1 MYVTA
6 DGQESIHEV
15 DYNPLNI
22 GAGRDDHDP
31 KTIKSYDVRKVGMI
45 ITRTPRT
52 MRAKNIGGERL
63 FNYFKMIEGSIAA
76 ETAARKKDIDS
87 IRAQMAKNME
97 LNEAARSK
105 MKKMLLHKMAVNAKI
120 AKDDLD
126 RNMRIVQRHFA
137 ATAEFENKRY
147 KKNLKRSAH
156 TREIMRKNKKLAQH
170 NLAVAVLAQQ
180 RSLAALAQSTAAKI
194 KATDKRIHT
203 NAVTIV
209 ENAKKAREA
218 LDHAM
223 NNFDHKMANI
233 EEEAKKGRSK
243 LAAQAASQDK
253 KFRQMANNKVKAI
266 VAHNAAE
273 FAKVRKQMAKDRAAA
288 DKAVA
293 DASKRMDAALKA
305 QAALNNKRFASTVA
319 DIKAAKAE
327 ASARVK
333 AFKTSYKASILGLQA
348 VAEGQIKKLNK
359 RQSDL
364 AQTVSNNKLDQ
375 ARTNDKVNKELDQMV
390 SVGKKRYNAQL
401 KKDRDLE
408 KLMAKNAQDTAA
420 RMARMKNNFMEG
432 LGKIKKQMKKD
443 RAFAEHQLGKATDAL
458 YANLKANAVAQEKI
472 NKKITAD
479 TGKAGKEAAANL
491 KLTTEI
497 WAQKLAVTNRRVDK
511 IAAKHNKQVL
521 HLTGIVEAN
530 AIKDKKGR
538 DQLKKVQAFNKAQVK
553 GAIADAI
560 KKGEA
565 RAQQIE
571 KRQKAVNK
579 KMRAK
584 LNTRIVTEISHLK
597 KKINGQLLELRYN
610 TPASRALM
618 RRQVDQA
625 VTVALAE
632 AKQALQ
638 KTVAWAEGKVV
649 ALNAHFKGKASP
661 ATAAK
666 IAKAKA
672 GVMAKIN
679 DAVAGQEKALFAFKT
694 ENIRRNG
701 FQRGSPLGKKK
712 KHFDLTAASDAIIAN
727 AKAVEAEMGADVA
740 ALNAK
745 LEKAKKK
752 AVTELE
758 AASPAAA
765 ARYAAVVKDVEVAL
779 KKAAGKA
786 NSAYSATFVKMAEQR
801 KALMDETGSAV
812 ANLNDAIAKYAAL
825 QNTHFSKTVKNIK
838 AARKAADESVMDAR
852 KVFGASLIA
861 LLEKVKEVDFRVQ
874 SQIAVVCSG
883 VGLHM
888 TEAVFAARTNKSQK
902 AVQDLVKHYNDKVS
916 VSPRAKGVLRKLMN
930 ENKVAAAHEVI
941 TVQKMVEAKALGFL
955 NKNSLTSK
963 WSPKEDLVDAAKHLH
978 KAIVAK
984 AAPAIK
990 KKKAAFATALAYLAN
1005 AIAAGQKKY
1014 RGMLEEVTGANM
1026 RWNQGDKVDH
1036 KVRKVLLGVL
1046 KEWMSFAIVTSVQ
1059 AGILKAKEDEED
1071 DGTAKGA
1078 MFPTI
1083 ASAIEGI
1090 TDKAFGGIE
1099 ASRSN
1104 IGDNYL
1110 SLKAYAISAE
1120 DKVHNYVAKGKG
1132 RALSALGDLLTTI
1145 ASLSDVEPA
1154 PAAGLGFGSG
1164 HLVLPFNGKAIAVST
1179 TPTKTNGLVDEY
1191 MGVME
1196 ELKQRWPMGLGKYL
1210 IGKLEL
1216 AMSGT
1221 GALEVDKIA
1230 DRAGNFVFLN
1240 GHAVGLSSKLGAFE
1254 DLAVRMA
1261 DYEETLSK
1269 LTGKMAHVAVHKT
1282 TKSYVTPPE
1291 WQGN

>member
-1 MYVTA
+1 M
-6 DGQESIHEV
+6 G
-15 DYNPLNI
+15 
-22 GAGRDDHDP
+22 
-31 KTIKSYDVRKVGMI
+31 
-45 ITRTPRT
+45 
-52 MRAKNIGGERL
+52 
-63 FNYFKMIEGSIAA
+63 
-76 ETAARKKDIDS
+76 
-87 IRAQMAKNME
+87 
-97 LNEAARSK
+97 
-105 MKKMLLHKMAVNAKI
+105 
-120 AKDDLD
+120 
-126 RNMRIVQRHFA
+126 
-137 ATAEFENKRY
+137 
-147 KKNLKRSAH
+147 
-156 TREIMRKNKKLAQH
+156 
-170 NLAVAVLAQQ
+170 
-180 RSLAALAQSTAAKI
+180 
-194 KATDKRIHT
+194 
-203 NAVTIV
+203 
-209 ENAKKAREA
+209 
-218 LDHAM
+218 
-223 NNFDHKMANI
+223 
-233 EEEAKKGRSK
+233 
-243 LAAQAASQDK
+243 
-253 KFRQMANNKVKAI
+253 
-266 VAHNAAE
+266 
-273 FAKVRKQMAKDRAAA
+273 RKQMAKDRAAA

-305 QAALNNKRFASTVA
+305 QGALNNKRFASTVA

-327 ASARVK
+327 AAARVK

-390 SVGKKRYNAQL
+390 AVGKKRYNAQL

-479 TGKAGKEAAANL
+479 TGKAGKEAAAQL

-521 HLTGIVEAN
+521 HLTSIVEAN

-538 DQLKKVQAFNKAQVK
+538 DQLKKVQAFNEAQVK

-610 TPASRALM
+610 TPA
-618 RRQVDQA
+618 
-625 VTVALAE
+625 
-632 AKQALQ
+632 
-638 KTVAWAEGKVV
+638 
-649 ALNAHFKGKASP
+649 
-661 ATAAK
+661 TAAK

-672 GVMAKIN
+672 AVMAKIN

-712 KHFDLTAASDAIIAN
+712 KKFDLTAASDAIIAN

-752 AVTELE
+752 AITELE

-812 ANLNDAIAKYAAL
+812 ASLNDDIAKYAAL

-838 AARKAADESVMDAR
+838 SARKAARKSVMDAR

-861 LLEKVKEVDFRVQ
+861 LLEKIKEVDFRVQ

-941 TVQKMVEAKALGFL
+941 TVQKMIEAKALGFL

-963 WSPKEDLVDAAKHLH
+963 WTPKEDLV
-978 KAIVAK
+978 V
-984 AAPAIK
+984 
-990 KKKAAFATALAYLAN
+990 ATA
-1005 AIAAGQKKY
+1005 
-1014 RGMLEEVTGANM
+1014 
-1026 RWNQGDKVDH
+1026 
-1036 KVRKVLLGVL
+1036 
-1046 KEWMSFAIVTSVQ
+1046 
-1059 AGILKAKEDEED
+1059 
-1071 DGTAKGA
+1071 
-1078 MFPTI
+1078 
-1083 ASAIEGI
+1083 
-1090 TDKAFGGIE
+1090 
-1099 ASRSN
+1099 
-1104 IGDNYL
+1104 
-1110 SLKAYAISAE
+1110 
-1120 DKVHNYVAKGKG
+1120 
-1132 RALSALGDLLTTI
+1132 
-1145 ASLSDVEPA
+1145 
-1154 PAAGLGFGSG
+1154 
-1164 HLVLPFNGKAIAVST
+1164 
-1179 TPTKTNGLVDEY
+1179 
-1191 MGVME
+1191 
-1196 ELKQRWPMGLGKYL
+1196 
-1210 IGKLEL
+1210 
-1216 AMSGT
+1216 
-1221 GALEVDKIA
+1221 
-1230 DRAGNFVFLN
+1230 
-1240 GHAVGLSSKLGAFE
+1240 
-1254 DLAVRMA
+1254 
-1261 DYEETLSK
+1261 
-1269 LTGKMAHVAVHKT
+1269 
-1282 TKSYVTPPE
+1282 
-1291 WQGN
+1291 

>member
-1 MYVTA
+1 MGAALWLWSRDLMEESKTSRARIAFALFCGLAICCAVMYITA
-6 DGQESIHEV
+6 DGAESIHEV
-15 DYNPLNI
+15 DYNPLRI

-63 FNYFKMIEGSIAA
+63 YNYFKMIEGSIAA
-76 ETAARKKDIDS
+76 EVAGRKKDIAA

-105 MKKMLLHKMAVNAKI
+105 MKKMLLKKMARNAKI

-126 RNMRIVQRHFA
+126 RNMRIVQHHFA
-137 ATAEFENKRY
+137 TTAEFENKRY
-147 KKNLKRSAH
+147 KKNLARSAK

-170 NLAVAVLAQQ
+170 NLAVAVTAQQ

-203 NAVTIV
+203 NSVTIA

-218 LDHAM
+218 LDKAM
-223 NNFDHKMANI
+223 NNFDHKMANLH
-233 EEEAKKGRSK
+233 EEAKKGRSK
-243 LAAQAASQDK
+243 LAAQAAAQDK
-253 KFRQMANNKVKAI
+253 KFREMANNKVKAI

-273 FAKVRKQMAKDRAAA
+273 FASVRKQMAKDRAAA

-305 QAALNNKRFASTVA
+305 QAALNNKRFAQTVA

-327 ASARVK
+327 AAARVK

-364 AQTVSNNKLDQ
+364 AQTVE
-375 ARTNDKVNKELDQMV
+375 NDKVNKELDQMV
-390 SVGKKRYNAQL
+390 AVGKKRYNEQL
-401 KKDRDLE
+401 KRDRDLE
-408 KLMAKNAQDTAA
+408 KLMAKNAEDTAA
-420 RMARMKNNFMEG
+420 RMARMKNNFMNG
-432 LGKIKKQMKKD
+432 LNKIKKQMKKD

-458 YANLKANAVAQEKI
+458 YANLKANAKAQAVI

-479 TGKAGKEAAANL
+479 TGKAGKEAASKL
-491 KLTTEI
+491 KITTDI
-497 WAQKLAVTNRRVDK
+497 WAQKLAVTHRRVNK

-521 HLTGIVEAN
+521 HLTGIIEAN

-560 KKGEA
+560 KKGEQ
-565 RAQQIE
+565 RALQIE

-584 LNTRIVTEISHLK
+584 MNTRIVTEISHLK
-597 KKINGQLLELRYN
+597 KKINGQLLQLRYN
-610 TPASRALM
+610 TPQSRALM

-632 AKQALQ
+632 SKKGLQ
-638 KTVAWAEGKVV
+638 KTVAWAEGKIV
-649 ALNAHFKGKASP
+649 ALHAHFKHMKGGKSMKMKALVKKVLR
-661 ATAAK
+661 K
-666 IAKAKA
+666 IS
-672 GVMAKIN
+672 
-679 DAVAGQEKALFAFKT
+679 DAVAGQEKALFAFKA
-694 ENIRRNG
+694 EHIRRNG
-701 FQRGSPLGKKK
+701 FQKGSPLGKKK
-712 KHFDLTAASDAIIAN
+712 KKFNLYAASDTIIAD
-727 AKAVEAEMGADVA
+727 AKAVEAEMTADVA
-740 ALNAK
+740 QLNAK

-752 AVTELE
+752 AILQLE
-758 AASPAAA
+758 AASPSAA
-765 ARYAAVVKDVEVAL
+765 ARYSKVVAEVKVAL
-779 KKAAGKA
+779 KKSAKSA
-786 NSAYSATFVKMAEQR
+786 NSAYSDTFVKMAEER
-801 KALMDETGSAV
+801 KSLMEETGSAV
-812 ANLNDAIAKYAAL
+812 ANLNDAIAKFAAL

-838 AARKAADESVMDAR
+838 KARKAAQKSVMDAR
-852 KVFGASLIA
+852 KVFGSSLIA
-861 LLEKVKEVDFRVQ
+861 LLEKIKQVDFSVQ
-874 SQIAVVCSG
+874 AQIAVVCSG

-888 TEAVFAARTNKSQK
+888 TEAVFAARTDKSAK

-916 VSPRAKGVLRKLMN
+916 VSKRAKGVLRKLMN

-941 TVQKMVEAKALGFL
+941 SIQKMVEAKAMGFL
-955 NKNSLTSK
+955 NKYTGK
-963 WSPKEDLVDAAKHLH
+963 MKGGFDAA
-978 KAIVAK
+978 
-984 AAPAIK
+984 
-990 KKKAAFATALAYLAN
+990 FSYLVN
-1005 AIAAGQKKY
+1005 AISANQKGY
-1014 RGMLEEVTGANM
+1014 RALLEGLTGADM

-1046 KEWMSFAIVTSVQ
+1046 KEWMSFAIVTSLQ
-1059 AGILKAKEDEED
+1059 AGMLKAKEEEED
-1071 DGTAKGA
+1071 EGSTKGVNFAAIAAHMEAIADGQFKTV
-1078 MFPTI
+1078 
-1083 ASAIEGI
+1083 
-1090 TDKAFGGIE
+1090 DKA
-1099 ASRSN
+1099 RRN

-1110 SLKAYAISAE
+1110 SPKAYAITAE
-1120 DKVHNYVAKGKG
+1120 DKVQNYIAKGKG
-1132 RALSALGDLLTTI
+1132 KALSSIGDMLHTI
-1145 ASLSDVEPA
+1145 SGLSDVEPK

-1164 HLVLPFNGKAIAVST
+1164 HLLLPFSGKKIKIGT
-1179 TPTKTNGLVDEY
+1179 RPTKTNGLVDEY
-1191 MGVME
+1191 MSVME
-1196 ELKQRWPMGLGKYL
+1196 QLKERWPMGLGKYL
-1210 IGKLEL
+1210 ISKIEL
-1216 AMSGT
+1216 AMTKT

-1230 DRAGNFVFLN
+1230 DRAGNFVFMN

-1261 DYEETLSK
+1261 DYEDTLSK
-1269 LTGKMAHVAVHKT
+1269 LTGKMAKLTVDKQ
-1282 TKSYVTPPE
+1282 TKSYVAPPE

>member
-1 MYVTA
+1 MGAALWLWSRDLMEESKTSRARIAFALFCGLAICCAVMYVTA

-31 KTIKSYDVRKVGMI
+31 KTIKSYDVRKVGMV

-63 FNYFKMIEGSIAA
+63 YNYFKMIEGSIAA

-203 NAVTIV
+203 NTVTIV

-243 LAAQAASQDK
+243 LAAQAAAQDK

-327 ASARVK
+327 AAARVK
-333 AFKTSYKASILGLQA
+333 AFKTSYKAAILGLQA
-348 VAEGQIKKLNK
+348 VAEGQNKK
-359 RQSDL
+359 
-364 AQTVSNNKLDQ
+364 
-375 ARTNDKVNKELDQMV
+375 LDQMV
-390 SVGKKRYNAQL
+390 AVGKKRYNAQL

-458 YANLKANAVAQEKI
+458 YANLKANAIAQEKI

-538 DQLKKVQAFNKAQVK
+538 DELKKVQAFNKAQVK

-571 KRQKAVNK
+571 KRQKAINK

-584 LNTRIVTEISHLK
+584 LNTRIVTE
-597 KKINGQLLELRYN
+597 
-610 TPASRALM
+610 
-618 RRQVDQA
+618 
-625 VTVALAE
+625 
-632 AKQALQ
+632 
-638 KTVAWAEGKVV
+638 
-649 ALNAHFKGKASP
+649 
-661 ATAAK
+661 
-666 IAKAKA
+666 
-672 GVMAKIN
+672 
-679 DAVAGQEKALFAFKT
+679 
-694 ENIRRNG
+694 
-701 FQRGSPLGKKK
+701 
-712 KHFDLTAASDAIIAN
+712 
-727 AKAVEAEMGADVA
+727 
-740 ALNAK
+740 
-745 LEKAKKK
+745 
-752 AVTELE
+752 
-758 AASPAAA
+758 
-765 ARYAAVVKDVEVAL
+765 
-779 KKAAGKA
+779 
-786 NSAYSATFVKMAEQR
+786 
-801 KALMDETGSAV
+801 
-812 ANLNDAIAKYAAL
+812 
-825 QNTHFSKTVKNIK
+825 
-838 AARKAADESVMDAR
+838 
-852 KVFGASLIA
+852 
-861 LLEKVKEVDFRVQ
+861 
-874 SQIAVVCSG
+874 
-883 VGLHM
+883 
-888 TEAVFAARTNKSQK
+888 
-902 AVQDLVKHYNDKVS
+902 
-916 VSPRAKGVLRKLMN
+916 
-930 ENKVAAAHEVI
+930 
-941 TVQKMVEAKALGFL
+941 
-955 NKNSLTSK
+955 
-963 WSPKEDLVDAAKHLH
+963 
-978 KAIVAK
+978 
-984 AAPAIK
+984 
-990 KKKAAFATALAYLAN
+990 
-1005 AIAAGQKKY
+1005 
-1014 RGMLEEVTGANM
+1014 
-1026 RWNQGDKVDH
+1026 
-1036 KVRKVLLGVL
+1036 
-1046 KEWMSFAIVTSVQ
+1046 
-1059 AGILKAKEDEED
+1059 
-1071 DGTAKGA
+1071 
-1078 MFPTI
+1078 
-1083 ASAIEGI
+1083 
-1090 TDKAFGGIE
+1090 
-1099 ASRSN
+1099 
-1104 IGDNYL
+1104 
-1110 SLKAYAISAE
+1110 
-1120 DKVHNYVAKGKG
+1120 
-1132 RALSALGDLLTTI
+1132 
-1145 ASLSDVEPA
+1145 
-1154 PAAGLGFGSG
+1154 
-1164 HLVLPFNGKAIAVST
+1164 
-1179 TPTKTNGLVDEY
+1179 
-1191 MGVME
+1191 
-1196 ELKQRWPMGLGKYL
+1196 
-1210 IGKLEL
+1210 
-1216 AMSGT
+1216 
-1221 GALEVDKIA
+1221 
-1230 DRAGNFVFLN
+1230 
-1240 GHAVGLSSKLGAFE
+1240 
-1254 DLAVRMA
+1254 
-1261 DYEETLSK
+1261 
-1269 LTGKMAHVAVHKT
+1269 
-1282 TKSYVTPPE
+1282 
-1291 WQGN
+1291 

>member
-1 MYVTA
+1 MGAALWLWSRDLMEESKTSRARIAFALFCGLAICCAVMYVTA

-31 KTIKSYDVRKVGMI
+31 KTIKSYDVRKVGMV

-63 FNYFKMIEGSIAA
+63 YNYFKMIEGSIAA

-180 RSLAALAQSTAAKI
+180 RSLAALA
-194 KATDKRIHT
+194 
-203 NAVTIV
+203 
-209 ENAKKAREA
+209 
-218 LDHAM
+218 
-223 NNFDHKMANI
+223 
-233 EEEAKKGRSK
+233 
-243 LAAQAASQDK
+243 K

-327 ASARVK
+327 AAARVK
-333 AFKTSYKASILGLQA
+333 AFKTSYKAAILGLQA

-364 AQTVSNNKLDQ
+364 AQTVTNNKLDQ
-375 ARTNDKVNKELDQMV
+375 ARINDKVNKELDQMV
-390 SVGKKRYNAQL
+390 AVGKKRYNAQL

-458 YANLKANAVAQEKI
+458 YANLKANAIAQEKI

-538 DQLKKVQAFNKAQVK
+538 DELKKVQAFNKAQVK

-571 KRQKAVNK
+571 KRQKAINK

-584 LNTRIVTEISHLK
+584 LNTRIVTEISHPK

-632 AKQALQ
+632 AKKALQ

-672 GVMAKIN
+672 AVMAKIN

-712 KHFDLTAASDAIIAN
+712 KKFDLTAASDTIIAD

-765 ARYAAVVKDVEVAL
+765 ARYAAVVKDVEVGL

-838 AARKAADESVMDAR
+838 AARKAADKSVMDAR

-930 ENKVAAAHEVI
+930 ENKVAAAHEVV
-941 TVQKMVEAKALGFL
+941 TVQKMIEAKALGFL

-978 KAIVAK
+978 K
-984 AAPAIK
+984 
-990 KKKAAFATALAYLAN
+990 
-1005 AIAAGQKKY
+1005 
-1014 RGMLEEVTGANM
+1014 
-1026 RWNQGDKVDH
+1026 
-1036 KVRKVLLGVL
+1036 
-1046 KEWMSFAIVTSVQ
+1046 
-1059 AGILKAKEDEED
+1059 
-1071 DGTAKGA
+1071 
-1078 MFPTI
+1078 
-1083 ASAIEGI
+1083 
-1090 TDKAFGGIE
+1090 
-1099 ASRSN
+1099 
-1104 IGDNYL
+1104 
-1110 SLKAYAISAE
+1110 
-1120 DKVHNYVAKGKG
+1120 
-1132 RALSALGDLLTTI
+1132 
-1145 ASLSDVEPA
+1145 
-1154 PAAGLGFGSG
+1154 
-1164 HLVLPFNGKAIAVST
+1164 
-1179 TPTKTNGLVDEY
+1179 
-1191 MGVME
+1191 
-1196 ELKQRWPMGLGKYL
+1196 
-1210 IGKLEL
+1210 
-1216 AMSGT
+1216 
-1221 GALEVDKIA
+1221 
-1230 DRAGNFVFLN
+1230 
-1240 GHAVGLSSKLGAFE
+1240 
-1254 DLAVRMA
+1254 
-1261 DYEETLSK
+1261 
-1269 LTGKMAHVAVHKT
+1269 
-1282 TKSYVTPPE
+1282 
-1291 WQGN
+1291 

>member
-1 MYVTA
+1 MGAALWLWSRDLMEESKTSRARIAFALFCGLAICCAVMYVTA

-31 KTIKSYDVRKVGMI
+31 KTIKSYDVRKVGMV

-63 FNYFKMIEGSIAA
+63 YNYFKMIEGSIAA

-203 NAVTIV
+203 NTVTIV

-243 LAAQAASQDK
+243 LAAQAAAQDK

-327 ASARVK
+327 AAARVK
-333 AFKTSYKASILGLQA
+333 AFKTSYKAAILGLQA

-364 AQTVSNNKLDQ
+364 AQTVTNNKLDQ
-375 ARTNDKVNKELDQMV
+375 ARINDKVNKELDQMV
-390 SVGKKRYNAQL
+390 AVGKKRYNAQL

-458 YANLKANAVAQEKI
+458 YANLKANAIAQEKI

-530 AIKDKKGR
+530 AIKDMKGR
-538 DQLKKVQAFNKAQVK
+538 DELKKVQAFNKAQVK
-553 GAIADAI
+553 GALTDAI
-560 KKGEA
+560 KKGEQ
-565 RAQQIE
+565 RALQIE
-571 KRQKAVNK
+571 KSQKAINE
-579 KMRAK
+579 KMRAN
-584 LNTRIVTEISHLK
+584 LNTRIVTEISSLK
-597 KKINGQLLELRYN
+597 ARINKQLLELRYN

-625 VTVALAE
+625 ITVA
-632 AKQALQ
+632 
-638 KTVAWAEGKVV
+638 T
-649 ALNAHFKGKASP
+649 
-661 ATAAK
+661 
-666 IAKAKA
+666 AKAKA
-672 GVMAKIN
+672 NLKKAVADAEGAISKLNSQFKGKKITAALAAHIKATKASIMAKLG
-679 DAVAGQEKALFAFKT
+679 DAVQGQEKALLAYRT
-694 ENIRRNG
+694 EGVEGNG
-701 FQRGSPLGKKK
+701 FSAGTAYKKK
-712 KHFDLTAASDAIIAN
+712 KKFSMTAAADKMVADAN
-727 AKAVEAEMGADVA
+727 AVETEMNADIKAI
-740 ALNAK
+740 NAK
-745 LEKAKKK
+745 LEKAKKA
-752 AVTELE
+752 AVAELE
-758 AASPAAA
+758 AVSVSSAK
-765 ARYAAVVKDVEVAL
+765 RYAAVVADVQTGL
-779 KKAAGKA
+779 KKALAGSNLIYVKVYKA
-786 NSAYSATFVKMAEQR
+786 MAAKRKGLDEDLSA
-801 KALMDETGSAV
+801 AV
-812 ANLNDAIAKYAAL
+812 SNLNDNIAKYAAL
-825 QNTHFSKTVKNIK
+825 QNSAFSKTVKNIGK
-838 AARKAADESVMDAR
+838 ARKAAAADVMDSR
-852 KVFGASLIA
+852 KIMASTLYATVSSI
-861 LLEKVKEVDFRVQ
+861 KEIETRLMGEV
-874 SQIAVVCSG
+874 AVVSG
-883 VGLHM
+883 YLM
-888 TEAVFAARTNKSQK
+888 SSTAAQNRITK
-902 AVQDLVKHYNDKVS
+902 AVSTEIAGILKTANARVS
-916 VSPRAKGVLRKLMN
+916 TSVRAKGVLRKLMD
-930 ENKVAAAHEVI
+930 ENKVAASQEVSGLFKSAMAKLV
-941 TVQKMVEAKALGFL
+941 TARSRATRYLSDFQDDLKDSTAKLYKALATKSDKAAGAGKDFDT
-955 NKNSLTSK
+955 KINSLS
-963 WSPKEDLVDAAKHLH
+963 
-978 KAIVAK
+978 
-984 AAPAIK
+984 
-990 KKKAAFATALAYLAN
+990 N
-1005 AIAAGQKKY
+1005 AITANQKHVQDNLAS
-1014 RGMLEEVTGANM
+1014 MTLVTFKFSETTPTDRECIGILTDAMKADMN
-1026 RWNQGDKVDH
+1026 KALV
-1036 KVRKVLLGVL
+1036 
-1046 KEWMSFAIVTSVQ
+1046 SAIQ
-1059 AGILKAKEDEED
+1059 RGILKAKNELDDE
-1071 DGTAKGA
+1071 GVKGA
-1078 MFPTI
+1078 LLTTVS
-1083 ASAIEGI
+1083 AAIESAA
-1090 TDKAFGGIE
+1090 DKAFAAVE
-1099 ASRSN
+1099 SN
-1104 IGDNYL
+1104 RAKIADNYL
-1110 SLKAYAISAE
+1110 SLKAYAMTASDAIE
-1120 DKVHNYVAKGKG
+1120 D
-1132 RALSALGDLLTTI
+1132 
-1145 ASLSDVEPA
+1145 
-1154 PAAGLGFGSG
+1154 
-1164 HLVLPFNGKAIAVST
+1164 
-1179 TPTKTNGLVDEY
+1179 Y
-1191 MGVME
+1191 M
-1196 ELKQRWPMGLGKYL
+1196 
-1210 IGKLEL
+1210 
-1216 AMSGT
+1216 
-1221 GALEVDKIA
+1221 
-1230 DRAGNFVFLN
+1230 
-1240 GHAVGLSSKLGAFE
+1240 
-1254 DLAVRMA
+1254 
-1261 DYEETLSK
+1261 
-1269 LTGKMAHVAVHKT
+1269 
-1282 TKSYVTPPE
+1282 
-1291 WQGN
+1291 